1 MDNFLKTISQ
11 VKYKDIQELLNKK
24 MKINP
29 TKEGLVAFSLY
40 FIFGFNWI
48 LWSDTILAFL
58 VKDIETYKKIQ
69 IVKGWL
75 YVLLSSLLIY
85 FIVYTRTKILYK
97 TLQVVEDNQTKLKET
112 LESLF
117 ESEEK
122 LKNTIYFDSLTKLPS
137 RLGIELYVENLI
149 KQNKKFALLHINFDN
164 FNHINETLGHG
175 VGDEFLIE
183 MSQKIKN
190 LAPNSMIGR
199 FGADEFGIILDD
211 FEKPEDIKNVISDSL
226 KSIDKIWIKNNY
238 EYFISF
244 SVGVSLFPEDGLNK
258 TLILRN
264 SDLALKKAKKEG
276 KSKIVFYSGEIFK
289 YNLEKVRIKS
299 QLDFAIEKEELLL
312 YFQPQYLMETNEIK
326 GMEVLLRWKGP
337 QGFIPPDVF
346 IPIAEETGQIYDIE
360 KWVFKNSLDQKS
372 ELENKGL
379 GYLSLSINLSSKTL
393 MSHDNFQDLLN
404 LLKGYDIDFSHLTFE
419 ITETDVISDL
429 NLAIAQL
436 NKLKE
441 LGVKIALDDFG
452 TGYSSL
458 NHLKQLPIDIIKLDK
473 SFTNS
478 IQKNK
483 SDTSIIKSLLLLA
496 IDLGYD
502 VVAEG
507 VETESQ
513 FAFLKDHNCKYA
525 QGYLMSKPVPIDE
538 FYKKL
543 LD

>member
-1 MDNFLKTISQ
+1 MDNFLKTLNQ

-29 TKEGLVAFSLY
+29 TKEAILAFLLY
-40 FIFGFNWI
+40 FVFGFNWI
-48 LWSDTILAFL
+48 LWSDTILSFL
-58 VKDIETYKKIQ
+58 VKDVETYKKIQ
-69 IVKGWL
+69 IIKGWL
-75 YVLLSSLLIY
+75 YVFLSSILIY

-97 TLQVVEDNQTKLKET
+97 TLQVVEDNQLKLKET
-112 LESLF
+112 LENLF

-149 KQNKKFALLHINFDN
+149 NQNKKFALLHINFDN

-175 VGDEFLIE
+175 VGDEFLVE
-183 MSQKIKN
+183 MSEKIKSI
-190 LAPNSMIGR
+190 APNSMIGR
-199 FGADEFGIILDD
+199 FGADEFGIILDI
-211 FEKPEDIKNVISDSL
+211 FEKPDDIKILINDFL
-226 KSIDKIWIKNNY
+226 KNIEKIWIKNNY

-244 SVGVSLFPEDGLNK
+244 SVGISLFPEDGLNK
-258 TLILRN
+258 ILILRN
-264 SDLALKKAKKEG
+264 ADLALKKAKKEG

-289 YNLEKVRIKS
+289 YNLEKVRIKN
-299 QLDFAIEKEELLL
+299 QLDFAIEKNELIL
-312 YFQPQYLMETNEIK
+312 YFQPQYFIKTNEIK
-326 GMEVLLRWKGP
+326 GMEVLLRWNGP

-346 IPIAEETGQIYDIE
+346 IPIAEESGQIYNIE
-360 KWVFKNSLDQKS
+360 KWVFKNSLDQKL
-372 ELENKGL
+372 EFENKGL

-404 LLKGYDIDFSHLTFE
+404 LLKTYNIDFNHLTFE
-419 ITETDVISDL
+419 ITETDIISDL
-429 NLAIAQL
+429 NLAIARL

-458 NHLKQLPIDIIKLDK
+458 NHLKQLPIDIIKLDR
-473 SFTNS
+473 SFTSS
-478 IQKNK
+478 IEKNK

-507 VETESQ
+507 VETEEQ
-513 FAFLKDHNCKYA
+513 FAFLKSFNCKFG

-538 FYKKL
+538 LYKKL
-543 LD
+543 

>member
-1 MDNFLKTISQ
+1 MDNFLQTLNQ

-29 TKEGLVAFSLY
+29 VKEAIVAFLLY
-40 FIFGFNWI
+40 FVFGFNWI
-48 LWSDTILAFL
+48 LWSDTILSFL
-58 VKDIETYKKIQ
+58 VKDVETYKKIQ
-69 IVKGWL
+69 IIKGWL
-75 YVLLSSLLIY
+75 YVFLSSLLIY

-97 TLQVVEDNQTKLKET
+97 TLQVVEDNQLRLKET
-112 LESLF
+112 LENLF

-149 KQNKKFALLHINFDN
+149 NQNKKFALLHINFDN

-183 MSQKIKN
+183 MSEKIKN
-190 LAPNSMIGR
+190 IAPNSMVGR
-199 FGADEFGIILDD
+199 FGSDEFGIILDN
-211 FEKPEDIKNVISDSL
+211 FEKPDDIKNIINDSL
-226 KSIDKIWIKNNY
+226 KNIEKIWVKNSY

-244 SVGVSLFPEDGLNK
+244 SVGISLFPEDGLNK
-258 TLILRN
+258 IIILRN
-264 SDLALKKAKKEG
+264 ADLALKKAKKEG

-289 YNLEKVRIKS
+289 YNLEKVRIKN
-299 QLDFAIEKEELLL
+299 QLDFAIEKNELIL
-312 YFQPQYLMETNEIK
+312 YFQPQYFIQTNEIK
-326 GMEVLLRWKGP
+326 GMEVLLRWNGP

-346 IPIAEETGQIYDIE
+346 IPIAEESGQIYSIE
-360 KWVFKNSLDQKS
+360 KWVFKNSLEQKL
-372 ELENKGL
+372 EFENKGFN
-379 GYLSLSINLSSKTL
+379 YLNLSINLSSKTL

-404 LLKGYDIDFSHLTFE
+404 LLKSYNIDFTHLTFE
-419 ITETDVISDL
+419 ITETDIISDL

-458 NHLKQLPIDIIKLDK
+458 NHLKQLPIDVIKLDK
-473 SFTNS
+473 SFINS
-478 IQKNK
+478 IEKNK

-507 VETESQ
+507 VETEEQ
-513 FAFLKDHNCKYA
+513 FAFLKTHNCKFG
-525 QGYLMSKPVPIDE
+525 QGYLMSKPIPIAE
-538 FYKKL
+538 LYKKL
-543 LD
+543 

>member
-1 MDNFLKTISQ
+1 MDNFLKTLNQ

-29 TKEGLVAFSLY
+29 IKEAIVAFLLY
-40 FIFGFNWI
+40 FVFGFNWI
-48 LWSDTILAFL
+48 LWSDTILSFL
-58 VKDIETYKKIQ
+58 VKDVETYKKIQ
-69 IVKGWL
+69 IIKGWL
-75 YVLLSSLLIY
+75 YVFLSSILIY

-97 TLQVVEDNQTKLKET
+97 TLQVVEDNQLKLKET
-112 LESLF
+112 LENLF

-137 RLGIELYVENLI
+137 RLGIELYVESLI
-149 KQNKKFALLHINFDN
+149 NQNKKFAVLHINFDN

-183 MSQKIKN
+183 MSEKIKN
-190 LAPNSMIGR
+190 IAPNSMIGR
-199 FGADEFGIILDD
+199 FGADEFGIVLDNFD
-211 FEKPEDIKNVISDSL
+211 KPDDIKNLINDSL
-226 KSIDKIWIKNNY
+226 KNIEKIWIKNNY

-244 SVGVSLFPEDGLNK
+244 SVGISLFPEDGLNK

-264 SDLALKKAKKEG
+264 ADLALKKAKKEG

-289 YNLEKVRIKS
+289 YNLEKVRIKN
-299 QLDFAIEKEELLL
+299 QLDFAIEKNELIL
-312 YFQPQYLMETNEIK
+312 YFQPQYFIKSNEIK
-326 GMEVLLRWKGP
+326 GMEVLLRWNGP
-337 QGFIPPDVF
+337 QGFVPPDVF
-346 IPIAEETGQIYDIE
+346 IPIAEESGQIYSIE
-360 KWVFKNSLDQKS
+360 KWVFKNSLEQK
-372 ELENKGL
+372 LEFEKKGL

-404 LLKGYDIDFSHLTFE
+404 LLKSYDIDFTHLTFE
-419 ITETDVISDL
+419 ITETDIISDL

-473 SFTNS
+473 SFTSS
-478 IQKNK
+478 IEKNK

-507 VETESQ
+507 VETEEQ
-513 FAFLKDHNCKYA
+513 FAFLKTHNCKFG
-525 QGYLMSKPVPIDE
+525 QGYLMSKPIPIDE
-538 FYKKL
+538 LYKKL
-543 LD
+543 

>member
-1 MDNFLKTISQ
+1 MDNFLKILNQ

-29 TKEGLVAFSLY
+29 IKEAIVAFLLY
-40 FIFGFNWI
+40 FVFGFNWI

-58 VKDIETYKKIQ
+58 VKDVETYKKIQ
-69 IVKGWL
+69 IIKGWL
-75 YVLLSSLLIY
+75 YVFLSSILIY

-97 TLQVVEDNQTKLKET
+97 TLQVVEDNQLKLKET

-137 RLGIELYVENLI
+137 RLGIELYVESLI
-149 KQNKKFALLHINFDN
+149 NKNKKFAILHINFDN

-183 MSQKIKN
+183 MSEKIKN
-190 LAPNSMIGR
+190 IAPNSMIGR
-199 FGADEFGIILDD
+199 FGADEFGIVLDNFD
-211 FEKPEDIKNVISDSL
+211 KPDDIKNLINDSL
-226 KSIDKIWIKNNY
+226 KNIEKIWIKNNY

-244 SVGVSLFPEDGLNK
+244 SVGISLFPEDGLNK

-264 SDLALKKAKKEG
+264 ADLALKKAKKEG

-289 YNLEKVRIKS
+289 YNLEKVRIKN
-299 QLDFAIEKEELLL
+299 QLDFAIEKNELIL
-312 YFQPQYLMETNEIK
+312 YFQPQYFIKSNEIK
-326 GMEVLLRWKGP
+326 GMEALLRWNGP
-337 QGFIPPDVF
+337 QGFVPPDVF
-346 IPIAEETGQIYDIE
+346 IPIAEESGQIYNIE
-360 KWVFKNSLDQKS
+360 KWVFKNSLEQK
-372 ELENKGL
+372 LEFEKKGL
-379 GYLSLSINLSSKTL
+379 SYLSLSINLSSKTL

-404 LLKGYDIDFSHLTFE
+404 LLKSYNIDFTHLTFE
-419 ITETDVISDL
+419 ITETDIISDL

-473 SFTNS
+473 SFTSS
-478 IQKNK
+478 IEKNK

-507 VETESQ
+507 VETEEQ
-513 FAFLKDHNCKYA
+513 FAFLKTHNCKFG
-525 QGYLMSKPVPIDE
+525 QGYLMSKPIPIDE
-538 FYKKL
+538 LYKKL
-543 LD
+543 

>member
-1 MDNFLKTISQ
+1 MDNFLKTLNQ

-29 TKEGLVAFSLY
+29 IKEAIVAFLLY
-40 FIFGFNWI
+40 FVFGFNWI
-48 LWSDTILAFL
+48 LWSDTILSFL
-58 VKDIETYKKIQ
+58 VKDVETYKKIQ
-69 IVKGWL
+69 IIKGWL
-75 YVLLSSLLIY
+75 YVFLSSILIY

-97 TLQVVEDNQTKLKET
+97 TLQVVEDNQLKLKET
-112 LESLF
+112 LENLF

-137 RLGIELYVENLI
+137 RLGIELYVESLI
-149 KQNKKFALLHINFDN
+149 NQNKKFAVLHINFDN

-183 MSQKIKN
+183 MSEKIKN
-190 LAPNSMIGR
+190 IAPNSMIGR
-199 FGADEFGIILDD
+199 FGADEFGIVLDNFD
-211 FEKPEDIKNVISDSL
+211 KPDDIKNLINDSL
-226 KSIDKIWIKNNY
+226 KNIEKIWIKNNY

-244 SVGVSLFPEDGLNK
+244 SVGISLFPEDGLNK

-264 SDLALKKAKKEG
+264 ADLALKKAKKEG

-289 YNLEKVRIKS
+289 YNLEKVRIKN
-299 QLDFAIEKEELLL
+299 QLDFAIEKNELIL
-312 YFQPQYLMETNEIK
+312 YFQPQYFIKSNEIK
-326 GMEVLLRWKGP
+326 GMEVLLRWNGP
-337 QGFIPPDVF
+337 QGFVPPDVF
-346 IPIAEETGQIYDIE
+346 IPIAEESGQIYSIE
-360 KWVFKNSLDQKS
+360 KWVFKNSLEQK
-372 ELENKGL
+372 LEFEKKGL

-404 LLKGYDIDFSHLTFE
+404 LLKSYNIDFTHLTFE
-419 ITETDVISDL
+419 ITETDIISDL

-473 SFTNS
+473 SFTSS
-478 IQKNK
+478 IEKNK

-507 VETESQ
+507 VETEEQ
-513 FAFLKDHNCKYA
+513 FAFLKTHNCKFG
-525 QGYLMSKPVPIDE
+525 QGYLMSKPIPIDE
-538 FYKKL
+538 LYKKL
-543 LD
+543 

>member
-1 MDNFLKTISQ
+1 MDNFLKTLNQ

-29 TKEGLVAFSLY
+29 IKEAIVAFLLY
-40 FIFGFNWI
+40 FVFGFNWI
-48 LWSDTILAFL
+48 LWSDTILSFL
-58 VKDIETYKKIQ
+58 VKDVETYKKIQ
-69 IVKGWL
+69 IIKGWL
-75 YVLLSSLLIY
+75 YVFLSSILIY

-97 TLQVVEDNQTKLKET
+97 TLQVVEDNQLKLKET
-112 LESLF
+112 LENLF

-137 RLGIELYVENLI
+137 RLGIELYVESLI
-149 KQNKKFALLHINFDN
+149 NQNKKFAVLHINFDN

-183 MSQKIKN
+183 MSEKIKN
-190 LAPNSMIGR
+190 IAPNSMIGR
-199 FGADEFGIILDD
+199 FGADEFGIVLDNFD
-211 FEKPEDIKNVISDSL
+211 KPDDIKNLINDSL
-226 KSIDKIWIKNNY
+226 KNIEKIWIKNNY

-244 SVGVSLFPEDGLNK
+244 SVGISLFPEDGLNK

-264 SDLALKKAKKEG
+264 ADLALKKAKKEG

-289 YNLEKVRIKS
+289 YNLEKVRIKN
-299 QLDFAIEKEELLL
+299 QLDFAIEKNELIL
-312 YFQPQYLMETNEIK
+312 YFQPQYFIKSNEIK
-326 GMEVLLRWKGP
+326 GMEVLLRWNGP
-337 QGFIPPDVF
+337 QGFVPPDVF
-346 IPIAEETGQIYDIE
+346 IPIAEESGQIYSIE
-360 KWVFKNSLDQKS
+360 KWVFKNSLEQK
-372 ELENKGL
+372 LEFEKKGL

-404 LLKGYDIDFSHLTFE
+404 LLKSYDIDFTHLTFE
-419 ITETDVISDL
+419 ITETDIISDL

-473 SFTNS
+473 SFTSS
-478 IQKNK
+478 IEKNK

-507 VETESQ
+507 VETKEQ
-513 FAFLKDHNCKYA
+513 FAFLKTHNCKFG
-525 QGYLMSKPVPIDE
+525 QGYLMSKPIPIDE
-538 FYKKL
+538 LYKKL
-543 LD
+543 

>member
-1 MDNFLKTISQ
+1 MDNFLKTLNQ

-29 TKEGLVAFSLY
+29 TKEAILAFLLY
-40 FIFGFNWI
+40 FVFGFNWI
-48 LWSDTILAFL
+48 LWSDTILSFL
-58 VKDIETYKKIQ
+58 VKDVETYKKIQ
-69 IVKGWL
+69 IIKGWL
-75 YVLLSSLLIY
+75 YVFLSSILIY

-97 TLQVVEDNQTKLKET
+97 TLQVVEDNQLKLKET
-112 LESLF
+112 LENLF

-149 KQNKKFALLHINFDN
+149 NQNKKFALLHINFDN

-175 VGDEFLIE
+175 VGDEFLVE
-183 MSQKIKN
+183 MSEKIKSI
-190 LAPNSMIGR
+190 APNSMIGR
-199 FGADEFGIILDD
+199 FGADEFGIILDI
-211 FEKPEDIKNVISDSL
+211 FEKPDDIKNLINDSI
-226 KSIDKIWIKNNY
+226 KNIEKIWIKNKY

-244 SVGVSLFPEDGLNK
+244 SVGISLFPEDGLNK

-264 SDLALKKAKKEG
+264 ADLALKKAKKEG

-289 YNLEKVRIKS
+289 YNLEKVRIKN
-299 QLDFAIEKEELLL
+299 QLDFAIEKNELIL
-312 YFQPQYLMETNEIK
+312 YFQPQYFIKSNEIK
-326 GMEVLLRWKGP
+326 GMEVLLRWNGP
-337 QGFIPPDVF
+337 QGFVPPDVF
-346 IPIAEETGQIYDIE
+346 IPIAEESGQIYSIE
-360 KWVFKNSLDQKS
+360 KWVFKNSLDQKL
-372 ELENKGL
+372 EFENKGL
-379 GYLSLSINLSSKTL
+379 GYLTLSINLSSKTL

-404 LLKGYDIDFSHLTFE
+404 LLKTYNIDFTHLTFE

-473 SFTNS
+473 SFTSS
-478 IQKNK
+478 IEKNK

-507 VETESQ
+507 VETEEQ
-513 FAFLKDHNCKYA
+513 FAFLKSFNCKFG

-538 FYKKL
+538 LYKKL
-543 LD
+543 

>member
-1 MDNFLKTISQ
+1 MDNFLKTLNQ

-29 TKEGLVAFSLY
+29 TKEAILAFLLY
-40 FIFGFNWI
+40 FVFGFNWI
-48 LWSDTILAFL
+48 LWSDTILSFL
-58 VKDIETYKKIQ
+58 VKDAETYKKIQ
-69 IVKGWL
+69 IIKGWL
-75 YVLLSSLLIY
+75 YVFLSSVLIY

-97 TLQVVEDNQTKLKET
+97 TLQVVEDNQLKLKET
-112 LESLF
+112 LENLF

-137 RLGIELYVENLI
+137 RLGIELYLENLI
-149 KQNKKFALLHINFDN
+149 NQNKKFALLHINFDN

-175 VGDEFLIE
+175 VGDEFLVE
-183 MSQKIKN
+183 MSEKIKSI
-190 LAPNSMIGR
+190 APNSMIGR
-199 FGADEFGIILDD
+199 FGADEFGIILDI
-211 FEKPEDIKNVISDSL
+211 FEKPDDIKILINDFL
-226 KSIDKIWIKNNY
+226 KNIEKIWIKNNY

-244 SVGVSLFPEDGLNK
+244 SVGISLFPEDGLNK
-258 TLILRN
+258 ILILRN
-264 SDLALKKAKKEG
+264 ADLALKKAKKEG
-276 KSKIVFYSGEIFK
+276 KSKIVFYSGEIFN
-289 YNLEKVRIKS
+289 YNLEKVRIKN
-299 QLDFAIEKEELLL
+299 QLDFAIEKNELIL
-312 YFQPQYLMETNEIK
+312 YFQPQYFIKTNEIK
-326 GMEVLLRWKGP
+326 GMEVLLRWNGP

-346 IPIAEETGQIYDIE
+346 IPIAEESGQIYNIE
-360 KWVFKNSLDQKS
+360 KWVFKNSLDQKL
-372 ELENKGL
+372 EFENKGL

-404 LLKGYDIDFSHLTFE
+404 LLKTYNIDFNHLTFE
-419 ITETDVISDL
+419 ITETDIISDL
-429 NLAIAQL
+429 NLAIARL

-458 NHLKQLPIDIIKLDK
+458 NHLKQLPIDIIKLDR
-473 SFTNS
+473 SFTSS
-478 IQKNK
+478 IEKNK

-507 VETESQ
+507 VETEEQ
-513 FAFLKDHNCKYA
+513 FAFLKSFNCKFG

-538 FYKKL
+538 LYKKL
-543 LD
+543 